1 MNLDRTG
8 LRLVAKH
15 RRVTLDGRTGTV
27 TKLNRGQCQ
36 VQWDGEAYSTP
47 HYCNT
52 LEVI

>member
-15 RRVTLDGRTGTV
+15 RRVTLDGREGTV
-27 TKLNRGQCQ
+27 MKLSRGHAQ
-36 VQWDGEAYSTP
+36 VLWDGERYSTP
-47 HYCNT
+47 HYCNQ